1 MLKYMSVGVDFKR
14 NLFYTEGII
23 RGGSILKSTHNT
35 LHKMPREILI
45 LIICALAAIIGS
57 VDYIT
62 SFDISISLFYL
73 APILLAAW
81 YIDRTAGVV
90 LSITSAIIWF
100 VTSATT
106 IPSRG
111 IPIWVLIW
119 DAAILLGFFLVSAV
133 LLTNLRHSLDREKKL
148 ARTDYLTGI
157 LNSRAFHEQANI
169 EIARANRSQ
178 KPFTIAYF
186 ELVNFKEIFNRFGQ
200 AQAEKVLG
208 FIGRELSRYLR
219 VTDVIGRMGGEEF
232 IILFSETD
240 QQNATSVIARLY
252 SMLTSEIHKK
262 KWPILISMGV
272 LTCNE
277 TAIELDRV
285 LNEIDK
291 MMYGAR
297 RIGKSQVTY
306 RVMEKE

>member
-1 MLKYMSVGVDFKR
+1 MSK
-14 NLFYTEGII
+14 
-23 RGGSILKSTHNT
+23 SIHNT
-35 LHKMPREILI
+35 FHKMPREILI
-45 LIICALAAIIGS
+45 LIICALAAIIGI
-57 VDYIT
+57 VDYLT
-62 SFDISISLFYL
+62 SFDVSISLFYL

-81 YIDRTAGVV
+81 YIDRTTGVV
-90 LSITSAIIWF
+90 LSITCAIIWF
-100 VTSATT
+100 VTSAIT

-111 IPIWVLIW
+111 IQIWVLVW
-119 DAAILLGFFLVSAV
+119 DAASLLGFFLVSAV
-133 LLTNLRHSLDREKKL
+133 LLASLHRSLGRERKL

-169 EIARANRSQ
+169 EIARAKRSQ

-186 ELVNFKEIFNRFGQ
+186 DLANFKEIYYRFGQ
-200 AQAEKVLG
+200 AEAEKVLR

-219 VTDVIGRMGGEEF
+219 VTDVIGRMGGEDF

-252 SMLTSEIHKK
+252 SLLTAEIHKK
-262 KWPILISMGV
+262 KWPIMISMGV

-277 TAIELDRV
+277 TAIELDKV
-285 LNEIDK
+285 LNEMDK
-291 MMYGAR
+291 MMYGAKR
-297 RIGKSQVTY
+297 SGKSQITY

>member
-1 MLKYMSVGVDFKR
+1 M
-14 NLFYTEGII
+14 
-23 RGGSILKSTHNT
+23 KSFHDT

-45 LIICALAAIIGS
+45 LFICALIAIIGIL
-57 VDYIT
+57 DYIT

-73 APILLAAW
+73 APILLAMW
-81 YIDRTAGVV
+81 YIDRTAGVI

-100 VTSATT
+100 VTGVIT

-111 IPIWVLIW
+111 ISILVIIWN
-119 DAAILLGFFLVSAV
+119 ATILLGFFLVSTI
-133 LLTNLRHSLDREKKL
+133 LLANLQRSLGRERKL

-169 EIARANRSQ
+169 EIARAKRSN

-186 ELVNFKEIFNRFGQ
+186 ELANFKEIYHHFGQ
-200 AQAEKVLG
+200 AEGEKVLH

-240 QQNATSVIARLY
+240 QQNAYSVIARLY
-252 SMLTSEIHKK
+252 VLLTAEVHKK
-262 KWPILISMGV
+262 KWPIMISMGV
-272 LTCNE
+272 LTCND
-277 TAIELDRV
+277 TAIELDKV
-285 LNEIDK
+285 LHEIDK
-291 MMYGAR
+291 MMYGAKR
-297 RIGKSQVTY
+297 SGKSQITY
-306 RVMEKE
+306 HFMERE

>member
-1 MLKYMSVGVDFKR
+1 
-14 NLFYTEGII
+14 
-23 RGGSILKSTHNT
+23 
-35 LHKMPREILI
+35 
-45 LIICALAAIIGS
+45 
-57 VDYIT
+57 
-62 SFDISISLFYL
+62 LFYL

-90 LSITSAIIWF
+90 LSFTCAIIWF
-100 VTSATT
+100 VTSAITL
-106 IPSRG
+106 PSRG
-111 IPIWVLIW
+111 IPMWVLIW

-133 LLTNLRHSLDREKKL
+133 LLANLQRSLGRERKL

-169 EIARANRSQ
+169 EIARAKRSQ

-186 ELVNFKEIFNRFGQ
+186 DLVNFKEIYNRFGQ
-200 AQAEKVLG
+200 AEAEKVLR
-208 FIGRELSRYLR
+208 FIGRELSRFLR

-240 QQNATSVIARLY
+240 QQNAYSVIARLY
-252 SMLTSEIHKK
+252 SLLTAEIHKK
-262 KWPILISMGV
+262 KWPIMISMGV

-277 TAIELDRV
+277 TAIELDKV

-291 MMYGAR
+291 MMYGAKR
-297 RIGKSQVTY
+297 SGKSQITY

>member
-14 NLFYTEGII
+14 NLFYTEGVI
-23 RGGSILKSTHNT
+23 RGGSMLNSTHHK

-45 LIICALAAIIGS
+45 LIVCTLAVIIGI

-62 SFDISISLFYL
+62 SFGISISFFYL

-81 YIDRTAGVV
+81 YIDRTTGVV

-100 VTSATT
+100 ITSAIT

-111 IPIWVLIW
+111 IQIWVLIW
-119 DAAILLGFFLVSAV
+119 NAAILLGFFLVSTV
-133 LLTNLRHSLDREKKL
+133 LLANLRRSLGRERKL

-157 LNSRAFHEQANI
+157 LNSRAFHEEANI
-169 EIARANRSQ
+169 EIARAKRSQ

-186 ELVNFKEIFNRFGQ
+186 ELVNFKEITTRFGH
-200 AQAEKVLG
+200 AQAEKVLR

-252 SMLTSEIHKK
+252 SLLIAEIHKK
-262 KWPILISMGV
+262 EWPIMISMGV

-277 TAIELDRV
+277 TTIELNKV

-291 MMYGAR
+291 MMYGAKR
-297 RIGKSQVTY
+297 SGKSQITY
-306 RVMEKE
+306 RVLEKE

>member
-14 NLFYTEGII
+14 NLFYTEGVI
-23 RGGSILKSTHNT
+23 RGGSMLNSTHHK

-45 LIICALAAIIGS
+45 LIVCTLAVIIGI

-62 SFDISISLFYL
+62 SFDISISFFYL

-81 YIDRTAGVV
+81 YIDRTTGVV

-100 VTSATT
+100 ITSAIT

-111 IPIWVLIW
+111 IQIWVLIW
-119 DAAILLGFFLVSAV
+119 NAAILLGFFLVSTV
-133 LLTNLRHSLDREKKL
+133 LLANLRRSLGRERKL

-157 LNSRAFHEQANI
+157 LNSRAFHEEANI
-169 EIARANRSQ
+169 EIARAKRSQ

-186 ELVNFKEIFNRFGQ
+186 ELVNFKEITTRFGH
-200 AQAEKVLG
+200 AQEEKVLR
-208 FIGRELSRYLR
+208 FICRELSRYLR

-252 SMLTSEIHKK
+252 SLLIAEIHKK
-262 KWPILISMGV
+262 EWPIMISMGV

-277 TAIELDRV
+277 TTIELNKV

-291 MMYGAR
+291 MMYGAKR
-297 RIGKSQVTY
+297 SGKSQITY
-306 RVMEKE
+306 RVLEKE